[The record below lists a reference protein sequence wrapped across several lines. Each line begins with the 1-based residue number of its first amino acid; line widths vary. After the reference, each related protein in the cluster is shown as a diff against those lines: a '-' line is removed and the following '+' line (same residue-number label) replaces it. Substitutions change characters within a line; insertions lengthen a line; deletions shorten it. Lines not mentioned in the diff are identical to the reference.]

1 MKLHFHQQ
9 LVHHAV
15 LINST
20 AACMYYA
27 KKRFKKVKKKVPS
40 SRTGCPT
47 RPCTRKS
54 VKAVFNELGRKAFR
68 RAYRMHLESFY
79 DLYKKIKKQLWI
91 ECKYDTERKYAPNG
105 RIHPTVRLACA
116 LRMFAGGE
124 TVDIACTYGL
134 SKTEVHDSFDYV
146 IAAVNSH
153 PDLKIEFPSS
163 HEEQHKIAEGFHK
176 KSKADIK
183 SCVGCIDGMLVWMF
197 QPTKAECKRAG
208 VDSGKFF
215 CGRKHKFGVNFQAV
229 CDSKKRFLNISILF
243 PASCSDFIAFE
254 ATPFRA
260 MLEQP
265 GFLARGLCLFGD
277 NAYVNRF
284 YMATPYSN
292 VGENT
297 QKDIYNFFHS
307 QLRINIECAFGI
319 LVARWGILRK
329 ALSSNFTVAKIVSM
343 VECLCRLHNF
353 IIDMETEP
361 DTPAEASVQDNLN
374 MILDGAISV
383 DNRVIQRGDGTDT
396 VAYSTP
402 SDVMHGGEHFDDV
415 DFVTRNRTIACR
427 APNETLPRELI
438 FAHVS
443 EQDLRRP
450 KARSY

>member
-1 MKLHFHQQ
+1 M
-9 LVHHAV
+9 
-15 LINST
+15 N
-20 AACMYYA
+20 
-27 KKRFKKVKKKVPS
+27 PS
-40 SRTGCPT
+40 
-47 RPCTRKS
+47 
-54 VKAVFNELGRKAFR
+54 N
-68 RAYRMHLESFY
+68 
-79 DLYKKIKKQLWI
+79 
-91 ECKYDTERKYAPNG
+91 N
-105 RIHPTVRLACA
+105 
-116 LRMFAGGE
+116 
-124 TVDIACTYGL
+124 
-134 SKTEVHDSFDYV
+134 
-146 IAAVNSH
+146 

-163 HEEQHKIAEGFHK
+163 HAEQHKIAAGFHK
-176 KSKADIK
+176 KSKADVK
-183 SCVGCIDGMLVWMF
+183 CCVGCIDGMLVWMLK
-197 QPTKAECKRAG
+197 PTEAECKRAG

-243 PASCSDFIAFE
+243 LASCSDFIAFE
-254 ATPFRA
+254 ASPFRA
-260 MLEQP
+260 LLEQP
-265 GFLARGLCLFGD
+265 GFLARGLCVFGD

-292 VGENT
+292 VGADT

-329 ALSSNFTVAKIVSM
+329 ALSSNFTVEKIVNM

-361 DTPAEASVQDNLN
+361 DTPSEPSVEDNLN

-383 DNRVIQRGDGTDT
+383 NNHVIQRGDGTGET
-396 VAYSTP
+396 VTYSSP

-415 DFVTRNRTIACR
+415 DRETRNRTIPSR
-427 APNETLPRELI
+427 PPNDTLPREFI